1 MPRPEGV
8 DNPILTE
15 EKGLSAGLYQGLKEK
30 VHQPA
35 EEDGSGHHYQ
45 KQNDAVFDLILAFL
59 PADHCQHRADKKGVY
74 YHGKEMTSE
83 YHDFFPKAIS
93 RASRAIR

>member
-1 MPRPEGV
+1 MSWPEGA
-8 DNPILTE
+8 DNPALTVE
-15 EKGLSAGLYQGLKEK
+15 EGLPAGLYQGLKEK

-35 EEDGSGHHYQ
+35 EEDGSGHHYR

-59 PADHCQHRADKKGVY
+59 PADHRQHRADKKGVY
-74 YHGKEMTSE
+74 YHGQEMTSE
-83 YHDFFPKAIS
+83 YHVFFPKAIS